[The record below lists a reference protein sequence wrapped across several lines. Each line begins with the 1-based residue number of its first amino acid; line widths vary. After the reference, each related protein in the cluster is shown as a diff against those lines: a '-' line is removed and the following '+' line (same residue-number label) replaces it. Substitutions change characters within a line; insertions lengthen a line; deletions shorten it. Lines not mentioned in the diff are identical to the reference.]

1 MILKEKDFKEPFSF
15 ILRSNNVKW
24 VCILNKFQKN
34 KKKKKTK
41 EELAVIMTFPC
52 EKLFADYF
60 RRH

>member
-34 KKKKKTK
+34 KKKKDW
-41 EELAVIMTFPC
+41 L
-52 EKLFADYF
+52 L
-60 RRH
+60 